1 MAAVR
6 WGEKNVTGRKPV
18 ATYHTLTSAF
28 QMLLSVSFSEVFS
41 HAQSRGDR
49 KAG

>member
-1 MAAVR
+1 M
-6 WGEKNVTGRKPV
+6 TGRKPA

-28 QMLLSVSFSEVFS
+28 QMLLSVSFIEVFS